1 MKQKLAI
8 MLLTACMALACTC
21 GFTACNGNGDTPH
34 EHTYVHGVC
43 TECGELEPQP
53 TDGLIFTLSVDE
65 MEYAVTGYTGT
76 ETEVTITPTYK
87 GLTVTS
93 IESNAFQNSE
103 HVTSITIPDSVISIG
118 KNAFNGTA
126 YYNDERNWDNDA
138 LYIGNHLIKARETL
152 SGTYT
157 IRNGTKVIAA
167 SVFQACENLAGI
179 TIPGGVTHIGNWA
192 FSGCSNLTSI
202 TIPDSVISS
211 GVGVLDDTAY
221 YNDESNWENDVLYL
235 SNHLIE
241 ARSTLSGAYA
251 IRNSTRT
258 IADNAFQ
265 FCQSITDIT
274 IPDSITRIGDFVF
287 QNCRSLSSITIPD
300 SVVSLGVQ
308 AFEYCSSLTS
318 ITIPGSVTSIRGWA
332 FAWCTSLTTI
342 SIPDSVTSIAYGAF
356 TSCFNLTSITIP
368 NSVTIIGRAAFSGC
382 ISIESITVASGNP
395 VYHSVD
401 NCLIETAN
409 KTLVLGCKNSVIP
422 TDGSVISIGDE
433 AFYWCKSLTSVTIPE
448 SVTSIG
454 RGAFTNCDNLTSVTF
469 ENTEGWSV
477 EGWDGQIN
485 NIDVTDPAQNVV
497 YLTDTY
503 RLNVWTRGE

>member
-21 GFTACNGNGDTPH
+21 GFTACNGNGDAPH
-34 EHTYVHGVC
+34 EHSYVDGVC
-43 TECGELEPQP
+43 TECGAPEPQP
-53 TDGLIFTLSVDE
+53 TEGLVFTLSEDE

-202 TIPDSVISS
+202 TIPDSVIS
-211 GVGVLDDTAY
+211 
-221 YNDESNWENDVLYL
+221 
-235 SNHLIE
+235 
-241 ARSTLSGAYA
+241 
-251 IRNSTRT
+251 
-258 IADNAFQ
+258 
-265 FCQSITDIT
+265 
-274 IPDSITRIGDFVF
+274 
-287 QNCRSLSSITIPD
+287 
-300 SVVSLGVQ
+300 
-308 AFEYCSSLTS
+308 
-318 ITIPGSVTSIRGWA
+318 
-332 FAWCTSLTTI
+332 
-342 SIPDSVTSIAYGAF
+342 
-356 TSCFNLTSITIP
+356 
-368 NSVTIIGRAAFSGC
+368 
-382 ISIESITVASGNP
+382 
-395 VYHSVD
+395 
-401 NCLIETAN
+401 
-409 KTLVLGCKNSVIP
+409 
-422 TDGSVISIGDE
+422 
-433 AFYWCKSLTSVTIPE
+433 
-448 SVTSIG
+448 IG

-469 ENTEGWSV
+469 ENTDGWSV

-497 YLTDTY
+497 YLTYTY
-503 RLNVWTRGE
+503 CLNVWTRGE